1 MTDHFETLELNEF
14 SIFFFRFIHN
24 HNKNIMYFVFVSRF
38 AFMQSRY
45 NIYLG
50 IVAVLYTNKL
60 FLINQCSLVSY
71 GKSYR
76 KRKKKSFYLILK
88 LHIMALKAF
97 LPSFLLAF
105 VFCVVYNVYYIQYTI
120 HIVAICNIYNQ
131 HMNWWYSFLIFLI
144 HVYNIVYVAYKC
156 ECELN
161 TSQGKI
167 YFVHV

>member
-76 KRKKKSFYLILK
+76 KRKKKIILSHSQIAYNGIESFSPQFSSRVCILCSLQCI
-88 LHIMALKAF
+88 LH
-97 LPSFLLAF
+97 
-105 VFCVVYNVYYIQYTI
+105 TI
-120 HIVAICNIYNQ
+120 HNTHSRNMQ
-131 HMNWWYSFLIFLI
+131 HI
-144 HVYNIVYVAYKC
+144 
-156 ECELN
+156 
-161 TSQGKI
+161 
-167 YFVHV
+167 